1 MNIHKKLL
9 DTSIKF
15 SWHEFNAQH
24 AFMRDEGD
32 RYDAELAA
40 ICYQLSIQLCLIE
53 PYLIKRNLKKL
64 LMLYENCYG

>member
-1 MNIHKKLL
+1 MYTENRTNIHQQLL

-24 AFMRDEGD
+24 AFMRDEGE

-40 ICYQLSIQLCLIE
+40 ICYQLTFSLFN
-53 PYLIKRNLKKL
+53 RTLKS
-64 LMLYENCYG
+64 